1 MLDKLVDDFCDIVFD
16 LINYYLSK
24 NIEPDL
30 TVRDIKELSSDTI
43 DDLIMNGI
51 KGLIIDLDETLRFDK
66 EDITKVN
73 QEWLQ
78 MAKSKL
84 KIVVLSNGY

>member
-1 MLDKLVDDFCDIVFD
+1 M
-16 LINYYLSK
+16 SK

-30 TVRDIKELSSDTI
+30 TVRDIKELSSDTL

-51 KGLIIDLDETLRFDK
+51 KGLIIDLNETLRFDK

>member
-1 MLDKLVDDFCDIVFD
+1 
-16 LINYYLSK
+16 
-24 NIEPDL
+24 
-30 TVRDIKELSSDTI
+30 
-43 DDLIMNGI
+43 MNGI
-51 KGLIIDLDETLRFDK
+51 KGLIIDLDETLRFNK

>member
-1 MLDKLVDDFCDIVFD
+1 
-16 LINYYLSK
+16 
-24 NIEPDL
+24 
-30 TVRDIKELSSDTI
+30 
-43 DDLIMNGI
+43 MNGI
-51 KGLIIDLDETLRFDK
+51 KGLIIDLDETLRFNK

-84 KIVVLSNGY
+84 KIVVLSNGYWQNKKEVSKEYWY